1 MFVNE
6 NDDFSLL
13 REKDKSGRDA
23 ISWIEE
29 LVEDDFDTYEEIM
42 DFLYDHDP
50 GIDSDDEESEDPR
63 KEICRI
69 AEGKGSHHSKLRNS
83 SARSLRNL
91 YQVTKSCSLEQS
103 TIILSNFLFPIYGR
117 KKTSQIL
124 AQFSCFCLVMVK

>member
-1 MFVNE
+1 MKYLVMFVNE

-29 LVEDDFDTYEEIM
+29 LVEEDFDTYEEIM

-50 GIDSDDEESEDPR
+50 GIDSDDEESEDPG

-69 AEGKGSHHSKLRNS
+69 AEGKSSHYH
-83 SARSLRNL
+83 
-91 YQVTKSCSLEQS
+91 
-103 TIILSNFLFPIYGR
+103 
-117 KKTSQIL
+117 
-124 AQFSCFCLVMVK
+124 

>member
-29 LVEDDFDTYEEIM
+29 LVEEDFDTYEEIM

-50 GIDSDDEESEDPR
+50 GIDSDDEEIDDPR

-69 AEGKGSHHSKLRNS
+69 AEGKGFH
-83 SARSLRNL
+83 
-91 YQVTKSCSLEQS
+91 KS
-103 TIILSNFLFPIYGR
+103 
-117 KKTSQIL
+117 
-124 AQFSCFCLVMVK
+124 